1 VSLAARKKQKPVPSI
16 EEKEEEKKQKNLEAL
31 RRRRQERQLYSEM
44 AVKACL
50 VGHVKDPYRE
60 KLREAIRNRVN
71 SYSKSILKAS
81 SGRMHLARE
90 MYRDVAHMETVEI
103 PGEFVNKTFFRYLMH
118 GTAGSAEGNERNHAL
133 HEKYPLQLQR
143 YSIQG

>member
-1 VSLAARKKQKPVPSI
+1 MKKQVDDPEAQCRWLPEKKKQETVPSSEEQ
-16 EEKEEEKKQKNLEAL
+16 EEKMKQKREAL

-103 PGEFVNKTFFRYLMH
+103 PGEFVNKTFFRYLKH
-118 GTAGSAEGNERNHAL
+118 GTAGSAEG
-133 HEKYPLQLQR
+133 K
-143 YSIQG
+143 